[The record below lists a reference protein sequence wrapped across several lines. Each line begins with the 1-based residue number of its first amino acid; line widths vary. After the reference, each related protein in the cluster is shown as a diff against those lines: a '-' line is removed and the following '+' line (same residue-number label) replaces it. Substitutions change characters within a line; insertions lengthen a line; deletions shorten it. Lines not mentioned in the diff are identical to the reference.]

1 LIRFFDIFF
10 STLFILLLTPFFFI
24 IIIFLKFTGE
34 GEIFFLQK
42 RVGIDEKLF
51 KVIKFVTMLKESPH
65 TETGSVTIKND
76 PRILKYG
83 NFLRKTKINELPQLI
98 NILLGDMSF
107 IGPRPL
113 TLDVFNKY
121 PLEIRKKISKIKPGL
136 SGIGS
141 IYFRNEENFL
151 SSSSFQSN
159 FYQSL
164 VNYKGRLEMWYIDNI
179 SIKNYFYLIALTI
192 IVLFYSNINFNKI
205 FLKLPKAPKEIEKI
219 FR

>member
-1 LIRFFDIFF
+1 M
-10 STLFILLLTPFFFI
+10 
-24 IIIFLKFTGE
+24 
-34 GEIFFLQK
+34 LQ
-42 RVGIDEKLF
+42 
-51 KVIKFVTMLKESPH
+51 ESPNI
-65 TETGSVTIKND
+65 ETGSVTIKND

-113 TLDVFNKY
+113 TSDVFNKY

-151 SSSSFQSN
+151 NSKKFQSD
-159 FYQSL
+159 FYMSL
-164 VNYKGRLEMWYIDNI
+164 VNYKGKLETWYIENI
-179 SIKNYFYLIALTI
+179 SIKIYIYLITLTVI
-192 IVLFYSNINFNKI
+192 SLFYKKINLNKI
-205 FLKLPKAPKEIEKI
+205 FLDLPKPPEDIANI
-219 FR
+219 FE

>member
-1 LIRFFDIFF
+1 MIRFFDIFF

-24 IIIFLKFTGE
+24 IAIFLKFTGE

-42 RVGIDEKLF
+42 RVGIDEKFF

>member
-1 LIRFFDIFF
+1 MIRFFDIFF

>member
-1 LIRFFDIFF
+1 MIRFFDIFF

-24 IIIFLKFTGE
+24 IAIFLKFTGE

>member
-24 IIIFLKFTGE
+24 IAIFLKFTGE

>member
-1 LIRFFDIFF
+1 MIRFFDIFF

-34 GEIFFLQK
+34 GEVFFLQK
-42 RVGIDEKLF
+42 RVGINEKPF
-51 KVIKFVTMLKESPH
+51 EVIKFVTMLKASPNIES
-65 TETGSVTIKND
+65 GSVTLKND

-121 PLEIRKKISKIKPGL
+121 PLEIKKKISKIKPGL

-141 IYFRNEENFL
+141 IYFRNEEDFL
-151 SSSSFQSN
+151 SSSKFQSS

-164 VNYKGRLEMWYIDNI
+164 VNHKGKLEMWYIDNI
-179 SIKNYFYLIALTI
+179 SIKNYFYLIILTV
-192 IVLFYSNINFNKI
+192 IVLFYSNINFYKI
-205 FLKLPKAPKEIEKI
+205 FSNLPKPPKEIEKI
-219 FR
+219 FE

>member
-1 LIRFFDIFF
+1 
-10 STLFILLLTPFFFI
+10 
-24 IIIFLKFTGE
+24 
-34 GEIFFLQK
+34 
-42 RVGIDEKLF
+42 
-51 KVIKFVTMLKESPH
+51 MLKESPH